1 MSEEATVQTEA
12 PQPAEGTERPPIE
25 KAVAQEVA
33 PQSQESAEETNSEIN
48 QLIADAKKYRKRS
61 QNVEAEL
68 AQLQKQIAS
77 DREKQLEEQQQW
89 QQLAEERQARIQ
101 ELEPIVEQA
110 RSEESQMREQILS
123 TFSEEDRETFG
134 DLPMPKL
141 RALASKL
148 SNNEQRLAVASNPA
162 VPAKE
167 KLKDWTKMDK
177 NERAKNWTSI
187 VNMYANRKK

>member
-33 PQSQESAEETNSEIN
+33 PQSQEPAEETNSEIN

-89 QQLAEERQARIQ
+89 QHLRKRPQDRIDYS
-101 ELEPIVEQA
+101 EVEKDVDN
-110 RSEESQMREQILS
+110 LY
-123 TFSEEDRETFG
+123 FHF
-134 DLPMPKL
+134 LP
-141 RALASKL
+141 
-148 SNNEQRLAVASNPA
+148 
-162 VPAKE
+162 
-167 KLKDWTKMDK
+167 
-177 NERAKNWTSI
+177 
-187 VNMYANRKK
+187 